1 MEASHYGKIYL
12 IPTTL
17 GDTEP
22 LEVLPISIK
31 KAIERID
38 YFVVENEK
46 TARRFIKKITP
57 SKKQDSLKLSVINK
71 YTDPMELPSFLD
83 PCLEGHSIGVISEAG
98 CPG

>member
-57 SKKQDSLKLSVINK
+57 SKKTRQFKAKCHKQIHGPNGTTKFFRPLLRR
-71 YTDPMELPSFLD
+71 SFNWCD
-83 PCLEGHSIGVISEAG
+83 I
-98 CPG
+98 